1 MCLIS
6 KRASSEH
13 MPSITFNAAVSTGEN
28 DITALDLNKYNSV
41 TWAAAATTPGTK
53 NSLDEALVEIKNAA
67 DVTVPVTNAQMTTT
81 QIGASASV
89 ARGIEVKR
97 YIDDVIIGDPTGAMH
112 DSLDTLKELTTYLT
126 GNADIGTATTNILGQ
141 KASTAGSETWN
152 VDKLKA
158 KTDTLNHAIQIGED
172 SATGVLRLELQDG
185 TFKIM
190 SGTVALMTVSA

>member
-6 KRASSEH
+6 KRTSSEH
-13 MPSITFNAAVSTGEN
+13 MPSISFNAAVSTGEN
-28 DITALDLNKYNSV
+28 DITALDLNKYNNV

-67 DVTVPVTNAQMTTT
+67 DVTVAVTNAQMSAT
-81 QIGASASV
+81 QIGASTSV
-89 ARGIEVKR
+89 ARGIEVKK
-97 YIDDVIIGDPTGAMH
+97 YIDDVIIGDPTGVMS
-112 DSLDTLKELTTYLT
+112 DSLDTLKDLTTYLT
-126 GNADIGTATTNILGQ
+126 GNADIGSEVTNILGQ
-141 KASTAGSETWN
+141 KASTAGKETWN